1 MKKRLLILI
10 GIMIVLMVA
19 GQSWAEEKTKIAIL
33 NIQKVLAESEVGKK
47 TKDDLSSRFKALQEK
62 INKKQ
67 DELEKFKQDLE
78 KKSAVLSAEARD
90 EKEREYQ
97 KQYREFKQLYEDA
110 QYEMQQAER
119 KATEPLI
126 KSLQTI
132 LEKFGKEQGYTLI
145 LDPVR
150 SGVVYA
156 AEEIDVTDKILG
168 LFNKENKV
176 KK

>member
-1 MKKRLLILI
+1 MKKRILILI
-10 GIMIVLMVA
+10 GIIIGLMVA

-33 NIQKVLAESEVGKK
+33 NIQKILTESEVGKK
-47 TKDDLSSRFKALQEK
+47 TKDDLSSKFKNLQEK

-67 DELEKFKQDLE
+67 DELEKFRQDLE
-78 KKSAVLSAEARD
+78 KKTAVISAEARD

-156 AEEIDVTDKILG
+156 ADDIDVTDKILD

-176 KK
+176 RK